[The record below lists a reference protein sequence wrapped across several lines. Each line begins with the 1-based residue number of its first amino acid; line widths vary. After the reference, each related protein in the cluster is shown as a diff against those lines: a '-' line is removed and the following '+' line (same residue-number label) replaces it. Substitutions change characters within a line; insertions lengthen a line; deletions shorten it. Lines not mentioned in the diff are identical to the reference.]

1 MLAALESSSVWAGL
15 PKRVD
20 NQLNRCV
27 QAAILCVD
35 SRKGELL
42 AVTGG
47 RSAQDGLDRWQSRVM
62 PGDLFTPIVNLC
74 AVDQRRTVI
83 RSNPEVTGRG
93 VGFNT
98 VIETAQKAGY
108 KGALPRSSD
117 LYTGRFSVPL
127 SHAVNALYLIGND
140 GLNVSISSV
149 RQVGT
154 TKKNLVMVNA
164 PLRKKAAGK
173 SCLGNP
179 PTWWRPFL
187 PSVTTNGPG
196 KPSSMSGF
204 LEIRGIFPPSWG
216 VISRFLPGW
225 ALILRR
231 PPSMK
236 KKGVSAALAKTCSS
250 LAGEVYDRAEEGRRK
265 AVRERRERKM
275 LQSRAP
281 NEVQFSISRS
291 IMRHSLEM
299 TTAIQA
305 AKSAGAFLKKH
316 FYEQKKVDEASQ
328 NDIKL
333 ELDKLSQKLITEEI
347 LSVFPNHAV
356 LGEEGYTGDRNSE
369 YEWIVDPIDG
379 TVNYFYTIPWFC
391 VSIALRRRGEV
402 VLGVI
407 YDPMMD
413 ECWHVEKG
421 GIPYMNDHPMHCSRR
436 ERMAEAV
443 VFVGHGKTDGS
454 KEKGI
459 ERFARIAWQVRK
471 VRNNGSAALALAYIA
486 CGRFDAYVES
496 VISIWDV
503 AAGVLLVGSSRRQ
516 GCFGTEGR

>member
-1 MLAALESSSVWAGL
+1 MVEDVSEPMLVALESSSVWAGL

-35 SRKGELL
+35 SRKGDLL

-47 RSAQDGLDRWQSRVM
+47 RSAQDGLDRWQSKVM

-98 VIETAQKAGY
+98 VIETAQKGRLQRE
-108 KGALPRSSD
+108 LPRSSD

-179 PTWWRPFL
+179 PTWWLPLPPFRYDERTRKTF
-187 PSVTTNGPG
+187 VNV
-196 KPSSMSGF
+196 
-204 LEIRGIFPPSWG
+204 R
-216 VISRFLPGW
+216 LPGNTGHFSAVMGRYFTVFAW
-225 ALILRR
+225 VGFDSPEAAVYE
-231 PPSMK
+231 

-265 AVRERRERKM
+265 AVRERRERE
-275 LQSRAP
+275 
-281 NEVQFSISRS
+281 N
-291 IMRHSLEM
+291 
-299 TTAIQA
+299 A
-305 AKSAGAFLKKH
+305 A
-316 FYEQKKVDEASQ
+316 EQGSQ
-328 NDIKL
+328 
-333 ELDKLSQKLITEEI
+333 
-347 LSVFPNHAV
+347 
-356 LGEEGYTGDRNSE
+356 
-369 YEWIVDPIDG
+369 
-379 TVNYFYTIPWFC
+379 
-391 VSIALRRRGEV
+391 
-402 VLGVI
+402 
-407 YDPMMD
+407 
-413 ECWHVEKG
+413 
-421 GIPYMNDHPMHCSRR
+421 
-436 ERMAEAV
+436 
-443 VFVGHGKTDGS
+443 
-454 KEKGI
+454 
-459 ERFARIAWQVRK
+459 
-471 VRNNGSAALALAYIA
+471 
-486 CGRFDAYVES
+486 
-496 VISIWDV
+496 
-503 AAGVLLVGSSRRQ
+503 
-516 GCFGTEGR
+516 